1 MKEFDKRF
9 GKDRI
14 SQVPAEPGVYRFYAE
29 KDRLV
34 YVGKAKNLR
43 RRLSQYRNAK
53 RCKAQ
58 IKMRKILLS
67 SVRLEWETC
76 ASETHAEILENQ
88 LIQTHRPKWNVAG
101 AFFFLY
107 PLIGLRIEGDQAY
120 FCYTTQP
127 EAFPGFRFHGA
138 FRSRDWSKEGF
149 FAFITLLR
157 FIGHSVP
164 RKALEKDGIV
174 PQTKARGFVY
184 GFRRLPEDWLTMIE
198 EFFCGDSF
206 RAIEELSL
214 LLLDR
219 PDAIRARAE
228 VEDSLKAIRAFW
240 RHEIQ
245 TLRKARE
252 RSGWTAYPVSQKERD
267 LIFIASRSKAGF
279 QIPQPSSRIQT
290 TESPN
295 P

>member
-9 GKDRI
+9 GKELI
-14 SQVPAEPGVYRFYAE
+14 ASIPGEPGVYRFYAE
-29 KDRLV
+29 SRLV

-67 SVRLEWETC
+67 STRLEFETC
-76 ASETHAEILENQ
+76 ASETHAEVLENR
-88 LIQTHRPKWNVAG
+88 LIQAHRPKWNVAG

-107 PLIGLRIEGDQAY
+107 PLIGLRIEGDSAY

-127 EAFPGFRFHGA
+127 DAFPGFRFHGA

-157 FIGHSVP
+157 FIGHSIP
-164 RKALEKDGIV
+164 RKQLEKDGIV
-174 PQTKARGFVY
+174 PRTKARGFVY
-184 GFRRLPEDWLTMIE
+184 GFRRMPESWLGHVDP
-198 EFFCGDSF
+198 FFIGDSF
-206 RAIEELSL
+206 HAVEELSL

-219 PDAIRARAE
+219 PDAIRGRVE
-228 VEDSLKAIRAFW
+228 VEESLKAIRGFW

-245 TLRKARE
+245 QLKRARE
-252 RSGWTAYPVSQKERD
+252 RAGWKDYPVAQKERD
-267 LIFIASRSKAGF
+267 LVFIASRSKVE
-279 QIPQPSSRIQT
+279 IRTLLPSSRSPS
-290 TESPN
+290 TESPT